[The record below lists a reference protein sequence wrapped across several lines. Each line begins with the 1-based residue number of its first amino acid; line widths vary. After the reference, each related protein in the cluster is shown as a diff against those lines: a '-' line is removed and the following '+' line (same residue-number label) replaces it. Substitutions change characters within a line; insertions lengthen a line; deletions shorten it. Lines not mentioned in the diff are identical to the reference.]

1 MQKALTL
8 SEEERAELACSLID
22 SLDQPWT
29 KAQRALGTKRS
40 RGVFPIWTLDEQKPF
55 HGRFERGS
63 HPSFLMA
70 NKKVESG
77 MALTYEPLSRNASLR
92 YLESLLRPAVTQKGH
107 GLVVLILVFVLWK

>member
-1 MQKALTL
+1 
-8 SEEERAELACSLID
+8 
-22 SLDQPWT
+22 
-29 KAQRALGTKRS
+29 
-40 RGVFPIWTLDEQKPF
+40 
-55 HGRFERGS
+55 
-63 HPSFLMA
+63 MA